1 MHQTTPPSRPS
12 RPRWGLR
19 AAAVA
24 AIAVLLAAGC
34 GDDDDDDAAPS
45 TEASTD
51 STAAVEDTTTSAP
64 PTDDTTPEE
73 TTDSTPTETTS
84 DDPLGPT
91 NVAEGEPVMV
101 GIVSDGQSAAIDNT
115 YQLRTAEAIVEYLN
129 EHRGG
134 IAGRPIELVECETG
148 QDAGRAADCATEL
161 IQANVVVTVLP
172 DTTAVTE
179 VHRAMSEAQIPVFLY
194 GSADPAVLADG
205 VTTFSLASPLS
216 GLSTLPIGV
225 AEENGLDKI
234 SAVIIDVPAAT
245 ELYTSDSGRATF
257 EDAGLELELI
267 AIPPGQADMTP
278 QMSQIASGDPSV
290 VHIVGNDT
298 FCIAALNG
306 LEAVGFDGP
315 IDMLYSCL
323 TDATKQ
329 AVGDYLEGV
338 YIASPSPIGDAD
350 DPGLRQWEAIYDAY
364 GEGIDDTSKGLITY
378 ATFMGM
384 YQAIEHL
391 TGEVTPAAIA
401 EAIRTM
407 PNMDVPA
414 GGGLVYRCG
423 GGAEPATPAVCTRGT
438 LTTRLDA
445 NGDPTLPY
453 EPTGNSP
460 VED

>member
-1 MHQTTPPSRPS
+1 VLPETN
-12 RPRWGLR
+12 
-19 AAAVA
+19 AVA
-24 AIAVLLAAGC
+24 
-34 GDDDDDDAAPS
+34 
-45 TEASTD
+45 
-51 STAAVEDTTTSAP
+51 
-64 PTDDTTPEE
+64 
-73 TTDSTPTETTS
+73 
-84 DDPLGPT
+84 
-91 NVAEGEPVMV
+91 
-101 GIVSDGQSAAIDNT
+101 
-115 YQLRTAEAIVEYLN
+115 
-129 EHRGG
+129 
-134 IAGRPIELVECETG
+134 
-148 QDAGRAADCATEL
+148 
-161 IQANVVVTVLP
+161 
-172 DTTAVTE
+172 E
-179 VHRAMSEAQIPVFLY
+179 VHRAMSEAQIPLFLY

-245 ELYTSDSGRATF
+245 ELYTSDAGRARF

-278 QMSQIASGDPSV
+278 QMSLIANGDPSI

-298 FCIAALNG
+298 FCIAAMNG
-306 LEAVGFDGP
+306 LQATGFDGP
-315 IDMLYSCL
+315 IDMLNACV
-323 TDATKQ
+323 TDATRQ

-338 YIASPSPIGDAD
+338 YVASPVPVGDED
-350 DPGLRQWEAIYDAY
+350 EPGLRQWEAIYDAY
-364 GEGIDDTSKGLITY
+364 GEGIDDVNKGVNTY

-407 PNMDVPA
+407 PNMEVPA

-445 NGDPTLPY
+445 NGEPTLPY
-453 EPTGNSP
+453 TPTGNSP